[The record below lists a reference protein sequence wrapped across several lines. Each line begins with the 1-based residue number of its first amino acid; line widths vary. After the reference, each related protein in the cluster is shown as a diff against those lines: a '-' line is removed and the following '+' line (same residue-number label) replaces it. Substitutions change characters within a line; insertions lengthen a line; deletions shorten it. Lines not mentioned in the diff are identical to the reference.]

1 MDKILIVKFIQ
12 IISIVLLI
20 IVILMMIKTS
30 KTIRKSKRI
39 TEFTLKNKEDNNLSI
54 GDEILNYFLKQK
66 EKISNIVKKSSYFN
80 KASKRY
86 DKYVHG
92 RNTALNII
100 STKYIVSLITAF
112 IYLLSCLFTY
122 RFDVIVLIIFMIV
135 GYYLYDIYLHYH
147 EKQRNKLIEAD
158 LLKAIIIMNNAFKS
172 GYNITQAI
180 NIVVKDL
187 TGPISEEFNR
197 IGEDLK
203 YGLELKDVFERF
215 YQRVEIEDTKYITSS
230 LSLLNLTGGNLVGI
244 FSSIETSF
252 TNKKRLKDELNAMT
266 SSSELVYRILLF
278 IPFVLIALLL
288 VFNSSFFSP
297 LISSLVG
304 YIIIIIAIS
313 IYIVYI
319 YIIKK
324 ILRVDV

>member
-1 MDKILIVKFIQ
+1 MDKVLIIRIIQ
-12 IISIVLLI
+12 SVSFVLLI
-20 IVILMMIKTS
+20 LVISTMIRIS
-30 KTIRKSKRI
+30 KTIKKSKRI
-39 TEFTLKNKEDNNLSI
+39 TDFTLKNKNDNSLSI
-54 GDEILNYFLKQK
+54 GDEIYDFFLDIK
-66 EKISNIVKKSSYFN
+66 EKISEIVKKSNYFQ

-86 DKYVHG
+86 TKYVHG
-92 RNTALNII
+92 NNTELNII
-100 STKYIVSLITAF
+100 SIKYIISIITGIVYLI
-112 IYLLSCLFTY
+112 SCAFTY
-122 RFDVIVLIIFMIV
+122 KFDIVMLIIFMII
-135 GYYLYDIYLHYH
+135 GYYLYDFYLKYH
-147 EKQRNKLIEAD
+147 ENQRNKQIDAD

-187 TGPISEEFNR
+187 TGPISEEFYR

-252 TNKKRLKDELNAMT
+252 TNKKRLKDELYAMT
-266 SSSELVYRILLF
+266 SSSNLVYKILLF
-278 IPFVLIALLL
+278 IPFILILFLSI
-288 VFNSSFFSP
+288 FNPTFFAP
-297 LISSLVG
+297 LFGSVIG
-304 YIIIIIAIS
+304 YIIIILAIG

-319 YIIKK
+319 HIIKR